1 MRTRRIAIS
10 ACTLCLAIPATA
22 GASPATNASQAE
34 GPYGS
39 PSTGPP
45 TTVMARGPYGSAS
58 TGPLST
64 VMARGPYGSASTGPP
79 STVTAKGPYG
89 NSPTTRPQ
97 TSSAASIH
105 GSAASPRGDT
115 NGWRT
120 AAISGAVL
128 LAAVA
133 LAWALLLPAR
143 PRMVT

>member
-34 GPYGS
+34 GPYG
-39 PSTGPP
+39 T
-45 TTVMARGPYGSAS
+45 
-58 TGPLST
+58 
-64 VMARGPYGSASTGPP
+64 
-79 STVTAKGPYG
+79 
-89 NSPTTRPQ
+89 SPTTRPQ

-105 GSAASPRGDT
+105 GSPASPRGDT